1 MSRAEPDVVYLS
13 PRGKRCVLVV
23 AGRPRPWLEF
33 RYLDRA
39 TIAGHGFYLRH
50 ELFLRVMRIA
60 TTAALV
66 DAAIAGPK

>member
-1 MSRAEPDVVYLS
+1 MSRAEADVVYLS

-33 RYLDRA
+33 RYLDHA
-39 TIAGHGFYLRH
+39 AIAGGGFYLRH
-50 ELFLRVMRIA
+50 ELFLRTMRVA

-66 DAAIAGPK
+66 SAAIAGQK